1 MPRQGIGSPASPK
14 QAVSTPA
21 SASRPVPVQ
30 ASTRAA
36 EPSPA
41 RGRDH
46 PATAPASRAMACE
59 RWGRR
64 LSHRL
69 SAWARCAATKSPAV
83 PPASS
88 TAAPA
93 SIGTEWSTPGLVETR
108 FSPDALVWVAV
119 VFHGTAAWRNHGLII
134 FPLLPYRTSVQLRCP
149 SARLI
154 AGLCPARKPPGAGYL
169 LIGHPPAGAAGSP
182 GWSRVTRSVIAC
194 DAGGALD
201 LGGGSAASLTCP
213 ARRYPPG
220 AAPVVTCRGIS
231 EEGRGPGQ
239 RPGGCGRSPP
249 G

>member
-1 MPRQGIGSPASPK
+1 M
-14 QAVSTPA
+14 
-21 SASRPVPVQ
+21 PVQ

-41 RGRDH
+41 SGRDK
-46 PATAPASRAMACE
+46 PDMAPASRAMARE

-154 AGLCPARKPPGAGYL
+154 AGLCPARKPPGGWVSPRRA
-169 LIGHPPAGAAGSP
+169 PP
-182 GWSRVTRSVIAC
+182 GW
-194 DAGGALD
+194 
-201 LGGGSAASLTCP
+201 
-213 ARRYPPG
+213 RRGFPG
-220 AAPVVTCRGIS
+220 LVKGD
-231 EEGRGPGQ
+231 EQ
-239 RPGGCGRSPP
+239 RHRLRRRRRP
-249 G
+249 